1 MAELEEHHHPHRT
14 QASANITSA
23 SDGSISQVNVNVS
36 DLDAIFN
43 SSGNPF
49 STTTISTIAVQAGE
63 ARIVLA
69 ILRVCHFFSYNKKK
83 CLISLNKKSS
93 DIVRVRIQQ
102 MEPDLMDI
110 GSNLGDTI
118 KYQTIHEELISKLKV
133 KIC

>member
-14 QASANITSA
+14 QASANIKSA
-23 SDGSISQVNVNVS
+23 SDGSISQVHVNVS

-69 ILRVCHFFSYNKKK
+69 ILRVCHFFSYNKK
-83 CLISLNKKSS
+83 N
-93 DIVRVRIQQ
+93 
-102 MEPDLMDI
+102 
-110 GSNLGDTI
+110 NF
-118 KYQTIHEELISKLKV
+118 
-133 KIC
+133 